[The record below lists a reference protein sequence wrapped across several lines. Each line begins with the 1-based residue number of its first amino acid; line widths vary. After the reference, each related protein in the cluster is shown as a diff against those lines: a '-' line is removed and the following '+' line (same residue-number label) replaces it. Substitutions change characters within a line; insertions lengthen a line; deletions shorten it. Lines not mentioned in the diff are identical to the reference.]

1 MLAKLVEQ
9 GNVQTLPLKVLS
21 SAHLEKDFTMII
33 DPRGIVPQQGETL
46 NGAGYENGPRRQEFD
61 GFTYFGVEDGV
72 KNDEDDVSSKDGA
85 GATGG
90 YIEDATGKQVLKKE
104 MNDFIIPSNN
114 PNNSDASKE
123 QPSSINPMM
132 GGGNNHQGRQF
143 YIQFDPLD
151 RLYKIRDL
159 GKGYGAFAKLQGS
172 IIIRDSFLVN
182 IGESYVVSYLINNQD
197 ELLICKGGKGGFGN
211 LRYKSSTNRSP
222 TKFTEGKEG
231 DSLSLRLELRLLA
244 DIGLLGKPNAGKSSL
259 VRAVSSAKPKV
270 ADYAFTTLHPSL
282 GVIDYSENSS
292 FVISD
297 IPGLIAGASEGVG
310 LGIQFLKH
318 LSRTKVIVQIV
329 DVYDKNP
336 MEVITE
342 IRELSKEITNYDPD
356 LIKKVKWLALNKIDL
371 INTNKLEEL
380 KDELGREFQDNLHI
394 YCISA
399 AKKEGTQQLMRDI
412 GEFMETSD
420 E

>member
-1 MLAKLVEQ
+1 MK
-9 GNVQTLPLKVLS
+9 
-21 SAHLEKDFTMII
+21 FI
-33 DPRGIVPQQGETL
+33 DEVSIDVK
-46 NGAGYENGPRRQEFD
+46 AGD
-61 GFTYFGVEDGV
+61 
-72 KNDEDDVSSKDGA
+72 
-85 GATGG
+85 
-90 YIEDATGKQVLKKE
+90 
-104 MNDFIIPSNN
+104 
-114 PNNSDASKE
+114 
-123 QPSSINPMM
+123 
-132 GGGNNHQGRQF
+132 GGNGLASFR
-143 YIQFDPLD
+143 
-151 RLYKIRDL
+151 RLKNIP
-159 GKGYGAFAKLQGS
+159 KGGPDGGDGGNGGS
-172 IIIRDSFLVN
+172 IIFRSVNNLNTLSKFRFQRKFEAENGKRGGSQNKTGSDGKDLVIEVPCGTLLYDLETDN
-182 IGESYVVSYLINNQD
+182 PLADLINNQD

-231 DSLSLRLELRLLA
+231 DSLALRLELRLLA

-282 GVIDYSENSS
+282 GVVDYSENSS

-336 MEVITE
+336 MEVINE

-356 LIKKVKWLALNKIDL
+356 LIKKVRWLALNKIDL
-371 INTNKLEEL
+371 INTNQLEEL
-380 KDELGREFQDNLHI
+380 KEELGREFQDNLHI

>member
-1 MLAKLVEQ
+1 MKFIDEVSIDVKAGDGGNGLASFRRLKNIPKGGPDGGDGGHGGSIFFRSV
-9 GNVQTLPLKVLS
+9 NNINTLSKFRFQRKFE
-21 SAHLEKDFTMII
+21 A
-33 DPRGIVPQQGETL
+33 
-46 NGAGYENGPRRQEFD
+46 ENGKRGGSQNKTGSDGKDLVIEVPCGTLIYDQEN
-61 GFTYFGVEDGV
+61 E
-72 KNDEDDVSSKDGA
+72 KPIA
-85 GATGG
+85 
-90 YIEDATGKQVLKKE
+90 
-104 MNDFIIPSNN
+104 
-114 PNNSDASKE
+114 
-123 QPSSINPMM
+123 
-132 GGGNNHQGRQF
+132 
-143 YIQFDPLD
+143 
-151 RLYKIRDL
+151 DL
-159 GKGYGAFAKLQGS
+159 
-172 IIIRDSFLVN
+172 V
-182 IGESYVVSYLINNQD
+182 NNQD
-197 ELLICKGGKGGFGN
+197 ELLICKGGKGGLGN

-222 TKFTEGKEG
+222 TKFTEGKDG

-282 GVIDYSENSS
+282 GVVDYSENSS

-329 DVYDKNP
+329 DVYDKTP
-336 MEVITE
+336 LEIIAE
-342 IRELSKEITNYDPD
+342 IRELSKEITNYDPE
-356 LIKKVKWLALNKIDL
+356 LIKKVRWLALNKVDL
-371 INTNKLEEL
+371 LDKSEVERLTGELET
-380 KDELGREFQDNLHI
+380 EFQDNLHI

-412 GEFMETSD
+412 GEFMETPD

>member
-1 MLAKLVEQ
+1 MK
-9 GNVQTLPLKVLS
+9 
-21 SAHLEKDFTMII
+21 FI
-33 DPRGIVPQQGETL
+33 DEVSIDVK
-46 NGAGYENGPRRQEFD
+46 AGD
-61 GFTYFGVEDGV
+61 
-72 KNDEDDVSSKDGA
+72 
-85 GATGG
+85 
-90 YIEDATGKQVLKKE
+90 
-104 MNDFIIPSNN
+104 
-114 PNNSDASKE
+114 
-123 QPSSINPMM
+123 
-132 GGGNNHQGRQF
+132 GGNGLASFR
-143 YIQFDPLD
+143 
-151 RLYKIRDL
+151 RLKNIP
-159 GKGYGAFAKLQGS
+159 KGGPDGGDGGNGGS
-172 IIIRDSFLVN
+172 IIFRSMNNLNTLSKFRFQRKFEAENGKRGGSQNKTGSDGKDLVIEVPCGTLLYDLETDN
-182 IGESYVVSYLINNQD
+182 PLADLINNQD

-282 GVIDYSENSS
+282 GVVDYSENSS

-371 INTNKLEEL
+371 INTDQLEEL

>member
-1 MLAKLVEQ
+1 MK
-9 GNVQTLPLKVLS
+9 
-21 SAHLEKDFTMII
+21 FI
-33 DPRGIVPQQGETL
+33 DEVSIDVK
-46 NGAGYENGPRRQEFD
+46 AGD
-61 GFTYFGVEDGV
+61 
-72 KNDEDDVSSKDGA
+72 
-85 GATGG
+85 
-90 YIEDATGKQVLKKE
+90 
-104 MNDFIIPSNN
+104 
-114 PNNSDASKE
+114 
-123 QPSSINPMM
+123 
-132 GGGNNHQGRQF
+132 GGNGLASFR
-143 YIQFDPLD
+143 
-151 RLYKIRDL
+151 RLKNIP
-159 GKGYGAFAKLQGS
+159 KGGPDGGDGGNGGS
-172 IIIRDSFLVN
+172 IIFRAVNNLNTLSKFRFQRKFEAENGKRGGSQNKTGSDGKDLVIEVPCGTLLYDLETDN
-182 IGESYVVSYLINNQD
+182 PLADLINNQD

-231 DSLSLRLELRLLA
+231 DSFSLRLELRLLA

-282 GVIDYSENSS
+282 GVVDYSENSS

-342 IRELSKEITNYDPD
+342 IRELSKEITNYDPH

-371 INTNKLEEL
+371 INTDQLEEL

>member
-1 MLAKLVEQ
+1 MK
-9 GNVQTLPLKVLS
+9 
-21 SAHLEKDFTMII
+21 FI
-33 DPRGIVPQQGETL
+33 DEVSIDVK
-46 NGAGYENGPRRQEFD
+46 AGD
-61 GFTYFGVEDGV
+61 
-72 KNDEDDVSSKDGA
+72 
-85 GATGG
+85 
-90 YIEDATGKQVLKKE
+90 
-104 MNDFIIPSNN
+104 
-114 PNNSDASKE
+114 
-123 QPSSINPMM
+123 
-132 GGGNNHQGRQF
+132 GGNGLASFR
-143 YIQFDPLD
+143 
-151 RLYKIRDL
+151 RLKNIP
-159 GKGYGAFAKLQGS
+159 KGGPDGGDGGNGGS
-172 IIIRDSFLVN
+172 IIFRSVNNLNTLSKFRFQRKFEAENGKRGGSQNKTGSDGKDLVIEVPCGTLLYDLETDN
-182 IGESYVVSYLINNQD
+182 PLADLINNQD

-282 GVIDYSENSS
+282 GVVDYSENSS

-342 IRELSKEITNYDPD
+342 IRELSKEITNYDPG

-371 INTNKLEEL
+371 INTNQLEEL

>member
-1 MLAKLVEQ
+1 MK
-9 GNVQTLPLKVLS
+9 
-21 SAHLEKDFTMII
+21 FI
-33 DPRGIVPQQGETL
+33 DEVSIDVK
-46 NGAGYENGPRRQEFD
+46 AGD
-61 GFTYFGVEDGV
+61 
-72 KNDEDDVSSKDGA
+72 
-85 GATGG
+85 
-90 YIEDATGKQVLKKE
+90 
-104 MNDFIIPSNN
+104 
-114 PNNSDASKE
+114 
-123 QPSSINPMM
+123 
-132 GGGNNHQGRQF
+132 GGNGLASFR
-143 YIQFDPLD
+143 
-151 RLYKIRDL
+151 RLKNIP
-159 GKGYGAFAKLQGS
+159 KGGPDGGDGGIGGS
-172 IIIRDSFLVN
+172 IIFRSVNNLNTLSRFRFQRKSEAENGKRGGSQNKTGSDGKDLVIEVPCGTLLYDLETDN
-182 IGESYVVSYLINNQD
+182 PLADLINNQD
-197 ELLICKGGKGGFGN
+197 QILICKGGKGGFGN

-282 GVIDYSENSS
+282 GVVDYSENSS

-356 LIKKVKWLALNKIDL
+356 LIKKVRWLALNKIDL

>member
-1 MLAKLVEQ
+1 MK
-9 GNVQTLPLKVLS
+9 
-21 SAHLEKDFTMII
+21 FI
-33 DPRGIVPQQGETL
+33 DEVSIDVK
-46 NGAGYENGPRRQEFD
+46 AGD
-61 GFTYFGVEDGV
+61 
-72 KNDEDDVSSKDGA
+72 
-85 GATGG
+85 
-90 YIEDATGKQVLKKE
+90 
-104 MNDFIIPSNN
+104 
-114 PNNSDASKE
+114 
-123 QPSSINPMM
+123 
-132 GGGNNHQGRQF
+132 GGNGLASFR
-143 YIQFDPLD
+143 
-151 RLYKIRDL
+151 RLKNIP
-159 GKGYGAFAKLQGS
+159 KGGPDGGDGGNGGS
-172 IIIRDSFLVN
+172 IIFRSVNNLNTLSKFRFQRKFEAENGKRGGSQNKTGSDGKDLVIEVPCGTLIYDLETDN
-182 IGESYVVSYLINNQD
+182 PLADLINNQD

-222 TKFTEGKEG
+222 TKFTEGKTG

-282 GVIDYSENSS
+282 GVVDYSENSS

-342 IRELSKEITNYDPD
+342 IRELSKEITNYDPN
-356 LIKKVKWLALNKIDL
+356 LIKKVRWLALNKIDL
-371 INTNKLEEL
+371 INTNQLEEL

>member
-1 MLAKLVEQ
+1 MK
-9 GNVQTLPLKVLS
+9 
-21 SAHLEKDFTMII
+21 FI
-33 DPRGIVPQQGETL
+33 DEVSIDVK
-46 NGAGYENGPRRQEFD
+46 AGD
-61 GFTYFGVEDGV
+61 
-72 KNDEDDVSSKDGA
+72 
-85 GATGG
+85 
-90 YIEDATGKQVLKKE
+90 
-104 MNDFIIPSNN
+104 
-114 PNNSDASKE
+114 
-123 QPSSINPMM
+123 
-132 GGGNNHQGRQF
+132 GGNGLASFR
-143 YIQFDPLD
+143 
-151 RLYKIRDL
+151 RLKNIP
-159 GKGYGAFAKLQGS
+159 KGGPDGGDGGNGGS
-172 IIIRDSFLVN
+172 IIFRSVNNLNTLSKFRFQRKFEAENGKRGGSQNKTGSDGKDLVIEVPCGTLLYDLETDN
-182 IGESYVVSYLINNQD
+182 PLADLINNQD

-231 DSLSLRLELRLLA
+231 DSLALRLELRLLA

-282 GVIDYSENSS
+282 GVVDYSENSS

-329 DVYDKNP
+329 DVYNKNP

-342 IRELSKEITNYDPD
+342 IRELSKEIVNYDPD

-371 INTNKLEEL
+371 INTNQLEEL
-380 KDELGREFQDNLHI
+380 KDELGREFQDNLYI

>member
-1 MLAKLVEQ
+1 MK
-9 GNVQTLPLKVLS
+9 
-21 SAHLEKDFTMII
+21 FI
-33 DPRGIVPQQGETL
+33 DEVSIDVK
-46 NGAGYENGPRRQEFD
+46 AGD
-61 GFTYFGVEDGV
+61 
-72 KNDEDDVSSKDGA
+72 
-85 GATGG
+85 
-90 YIEDATGKQVLKKE
+90 
-104 MNDFIIPSNN
+104 
-114 PNNSDASKE
+114 
-123 QPSSINPMM
+123 
-132 GGGNNHQGRQF
+132 GGNGLASFR
-143 YIQFDPLD
+143 
-151 RLYKIRDL
+151 RLKNIP
-159 GKGYGAFAKLQGS
+159 KGGPDGGDGGNGGS
-172 IIIRDSFLVN
+172 IIFRSVNNLNTLSKFRFQRKFEAENGKRGGSQNKTESDGKDLVIEVPCGTLLYDLETDN
-182 IGESYVVSYLINNQD
+182 PLADLINNQD

-244 DIGLLGKPNAGKSSL
+244 DIGLLGRPNAGKSSL

-282 GVIDYSENSS
+282 GVVDYSENSS

-371 INTNKLEEL
+371 INTNQLEEL
-380 KDELGREFQDNLHI
+380 KGELGREFQDNLRI

>member
-1 MLAKLVEQ
+1 MK
-9 GNVQTLPLKVLS
+9 
-21 SAHLEKDFTMII
+21 FI
-33 DPRGIVPQQGETL
+33 DEVSIDVK
-46 NGAGYENGPRRQEFD
+46 AGD
-61 GFTYFGVEDGV
+61 
-72 KNDEDDVSSKDGA
+72 
-85 GATGG
+85 
-90 YIEDATGKQVLKKE
+90 
-104 MNDFIIPSNN
+104 
-114 PNNSDASKE
+114 
-123 QPSSINPMM
+123 
-132 GGGNNHQGRQF
+132 GGNGLASFR
-143 YIQFDPLD
+143 
-151 RLYKIRDL
+151 RLKNIP
-159 GKGYGAFAKLQGS
+159 KGGPDGGDGGNGGS
-172 IIIRDSFLVN
+172 IIFRSVNNLNTLSKFRFQRKFEAENGKRGGSQNKTGSDGKDLVIEVPCGTLVYDLETDN
-182 IGESYVVSYLINNQD
+182 PLADLINNQD

-282 GVIDYSENSS
+282 GVVDYSENSS

-356 LIKKVKWLALNKIDL
+356 LIKKVRWLALNKIDL
-371 INTNKLEEL
+371 INTNQLEEL
-380 KDELGREFQDNLHI
+380 KDELEREFQDNLHI

>member
-1 MLAKLVEQ
+1 MK
-9 GNVQTLPLKVLS
+9 
-21 SAHLEKDFTMII
+21 FI
-33 DPRGIVPQQGETL
+33 DEVSIDVK
-46 NGAGYENGPRRQEFD
+46 AGD
-61 GFTYFGVEDGV
+61 
-72 KNDEDDVSSKDGA
+72 
-85 GATGG
+85 
-90 YIEDATGKQVLKKE
+90 
-104 MNDFIIPSNN
+104 
-114 PNNSDASKE
+114 
-123 QPSSINPMM
+123 
-132 GGGNNHQGRQF
+132 GGNGLASFR
-143 YIQFDPLD
+143 
-151 RLYKIRDL
+151 RLKNIP
-159 GKGYGAFAKLQGS
+159 KGGPDGGDGGNGGS
-172 IIIRDSFLVN
+172 IIFRSVNNLNTLSKFRFQRKFEAENGKRGGSQNKTGSDGKDLVIEVPCGTLLYDLETDN
-182 IGESYVVSYLINNQD
+182 PLADLINNQD

-231 DSLSLRLELRLLA
+231 DSLALRLELRLLA

-282 GVIDYSENSS
+282 GVVDYSENSS

-371 INTNKLEEL
+371 INTNQLEEL
-380 KDELGREFQDNLHI
+380 KEELGREFQDNLHI

>member
-1 MLAKLVEQ
+1 MK
-9 GNVQTLPLKVLS
+9 
-21 SAHLEKDFTMII
+21 FI
-33 DPRGIVPQQGETL
+33 DEVSIDVK
-46 NGAGYENGPRRQEFD
+46 AGD
-61 GFTYFGVEDGV
+61 
-72 KNDEDDVSSKDGA
+72 
-85 GATGG
+85 
-90 YIEDATGKQVLKKE
+90 
-104 MNDFIIPSNN
+104 
-114 PNNSDASKE
+114 
-123 QPSSINPMM
+123 
-132 GGGNNHQGRQF
+132 GGNGLASFR
-143 YIQFDPLD
+143 
-151 RLYKIRDL
+151 RLKNIP
-159 GKGYGAFAKLQGS
+159 KGGPDGGDGGNGGS
-172 IIIRDSFLVN
+172 IIFRSVNNFNTLSKFRFQRKFEAENGKRGGSQNKTGSDGKDLVIEVPCGTLLYDLETDN
-182 IGESYVVSYLINNQD
+182 PLADLINNQD

-282 GVIDYSENSS
+282 GVVDYSENSS

-371 INTNKLEEL
+371 INTNQLEEL

>member
-1 MLAKLVEQ
+1 MK
-9 GNVQTLPLKVLS
+9 
-21 SAHLEKDFTMII
+21 FI
-33 DPRGIVPQQGETL
+33 DEVSIDVK
-46 NGAGYENGPRRQEFD
+46 AGD
-61 GFTYFGVEDGV
+61 
-72 KNDEDDVSSKDGA
+72 
-85 GATGG
+85 
-90 YIEDATGKQVLKKE
+90 
-104 MNDFIIPSNN
+104 
-114 PNNSDASKE
+114 
-123 QPSSINPMM
+123 
-132 GGGNNHQGRQF
+132 GGNGLASFR
-143 YIQFDPLD
+143 
-151 RLYKIRDL
+151 RLKNIP
-159 GKGYGAFAKLQGS
+159 KGGPDGGDGGNGGS
-172 IIIRDSFLVN
+172 IIFRSVNNLNTLSKFRFQRKFEAENGKRGGSQNKTGSDGKDLVIEVPCGTLLYDLETDN
-182 IGESYVVSYLINNQD
+182 PLADLINNQD

-282 GVIDYSENSS
+282 GVVDYSENSS

-356 LIKKVKWLALNKIDL
+356 LIKKVRWLALNKIDL
-371 INTNKLEEL
+371 INTNQLEEL
-380 KDELGREFQDNLHI
+380 KDELEREFQDNLHI

>member
-1 MLAKLVEQ
+1 MK
-9 GNVQTLPLKVLS
+9 
-21 SAHLEKDFTMII
+21 FI
-33 DPRGIVPQQGETL
+33 DEVSIDVK
-46 NGAGYENGPRRQEFD
+46 AGD
-61 GFTYFGVEDGV
+61 
-72 KNDEDDVSSKDGA
+72 
-85 GATGG
+85 
-90 YIEDATGKQVLKKE
+90 
-104 MNDFIIPSNN
+104 
-114 PNNSDASKE
+114 
-123 QPSSINPMM
+123 
-132 GGGNNHQGRQF
+132 GGNGLASFR
-143 YIQFDPLD
+143 
-151 RLYKIRDL
+151 RLKNIP
-159 GKGYGAFAKLQGS
+159 KGGPDGGDGGNGGS
-172 IIIRDSFLVN
+172 IIFRSVNNLNTLSKFRFQRKFEAENGKRGGSQNKTGSDGKDLVIEVPCGTLLYDLETDN
-182 IGESYVVSYLINNQD
+182 PLADLIKNQD

-282 GVIDYSENSS
+282 GVVDYSENSS

-371 INTNKLEEL
+371 INTDQLEEL

-412 GEFMETSD
+412 GEFMHEFSNITHQLLSAFFFCS
-420 E
+420 

>member
-1 MLAKLVEQ
+1 MK
-9 GNVQTLPLKVLS
+9 
-21 SAHLEKDFTMII
+21 FI
-33 DPRGIVPQQGETL
+33 DEVSIDVK
-46 NGAGYENGPRRQEFD
+46 AGD
-61 GFTYFGVEDGV
+61 
-72 KNDEDDVSSKDGA
+72 
-85 GATGG
+85 
-90 YIEDATGKQVLKKE
+90 
-104 MNDFIIPSNN
+104 
-114 PNNSDASKE
+114 
-123 QPSSINPMM
+123 
-132 GGGNNHQGRQF
+132 GGNGLASFR
-143 YIQFDPLD
+143 
-151 RLYKIRDL
+151 RLKNIP
-159 GKGYGAFAKLQGS
+159 KGGPDGGDGGNGGS
-172 IIIRDSFLVN
+172 IIFRSVNNLNTLSKFRFQRKFEAENGKRGGSQNKTGSDGKDLVIEVPCGTLLYDLETDN
-182 IGESYVVSYLINNQD
+182 PLADLINNQD

-282 GVIDYSENSS
+282 GVVDYSENSS

-356 LIKKVKWLALNKIDL
+356 LIEKVKWLALNKIDL
-371 INTNKLEEL
+371 INTNQLEEL
-380 KDELGREFQDNLHI
+380 KAELGREFQDNLHI

>member
-1 MLAKLVEQ
+1 MK
-9 GNVQTLPLKVLS
+9 
-21 SAHLEKDFTMII
+21 FI
-33 DPRGIVPQQGETL
+33 DEVSIDVK
-46 NGAGYENGPRRQEFD
+46 AGD
-61 GFTYFGVEDGV
+61 
-72 KNDEDDVSSKDGA
+72 
-85 GATGG
+85 
-90 YIEDATGKQVLKKE
+90 
-104 MNDFIIPSNN
+104 
-114 PNNSDASKE
+114 
-123 QPSSINPMM
+123 
-132 GGGNNHQGRQF
+132 GGNGLASFR
-143 YIQFDPLD
+143 
-151 RLYKIRDL
+151 RLKNIP
-159 GKGYGAFAKLQGS
+159 KGGPDGGDGGNGGS
-172 IIIRDSFLVN
+172 IIFRSVNNINTLSKFRFQRKFEAENGKRGGSQNKTGSDGKDLVIEVPCGTLLYDLETDN
-182 IGESYVVSYLINNQD
+182 PLADLINNQD

-282 GVIDYSENSS
+282 GVVDYSENSS

-342 IRELSKEITNYDPD
+342 IRELSKEIINYDPD

-371 INTNKLEEL
+371 INTDQLEEL

>member
-1 MLAKLVEQ
+1 MK
-9 GNVQTLPLKVLS
+9 
-21 SAHLEKDFTMII
+21 FI
-33 DPRGIVPQQGETL
+33 DEVSIDVK
-46 NGAGYENGPRRQEFD
+46 AGD
-61 GFTYFGVEDGV
+61 
-72 KNDEDDVSSKDGA
+72 
-85 GATGG
+85 
-90 YIEDATGKQVLKKE
+90 
-104 MNDFIIPSNN
+104 
-114 PNNSDASKE
+114 
-123 QPSSINPMM
+123 
-132 GGGNNHQGRQF
+132 GGNGLASFR
-143 YIQFDPLD
+143 
-151 RLYKIRDL
+151 RLKNIP
-159 GKGYGAFAKLQGS
+159 KGGPDGGDGGDGGS
-172 IIIRDSFLVN
+172 IIFRSVNNLNTLSKFRFQRKFEAENGKRGGSQNKTGSDGKDLVIEVPCGTLLYDLETDN
-182 IGESYVVSYLINNQD
+182 PLADLINNQD

-282 GVIDYSENSS
+282 GVVDYSENSS

-371 INTNKLEEL
+371 INTNQLEEL
-380 KDELGREFQDNLHI
+380 KGELGREFQDNLHI

>member
-1 MLAKLVEQ
+1 MK
-9 GNVQTLPLKVLS
+9 
-21 SAHLEKDFTMII
+21 FI
-33 DPRGIVPQQGETL
+33 DEVSIDVK
-46 NGAGYENGPRRQEFD
+46 AGD
-61 GFTYFGVEDGV
+61 
-72 KNDEDDVSSKDGA
+72 
-85 GATGG
+85 
-90 YIEDATGKQVLKKE
+90 
-104 MNDFIIPSNN
+104 
-114 PNNSDASKE
+114 
-123 QPSSINPMM
+123 
-132 GGGNNHQGRQF
+132 GGNGLASFR
-143 YIQFDPLD
+143 
-151 RLYKIRDL
+151 RLKNIP
-159 GKGYGAFAKLQGS
+159 KGGPDGGDGGNGGS
-172 IIIRDSFLVN
+172 IIFRAVNNLNTLSKFRFQRKFEAENGKRGGSQNKTGSDGKDLVIEVPCGTLLYDLETDN
-182 IGESYVVSYLINNQD
+182 PLADLINNQD

-282 GVIDYSENSS
+282 GVVDYSENSS

>member
-1 MLAKLVEQ
+1 MKFIDEVSIDVKAGNGGNGLASFRRLKNIPKGGPDGGDGGHGGSIFFRSV
-9 GNVQTLPLKVLS
+9 NNINTLSKFRFQRKFE
-21 SAHLEKDFTMII
+21 A
-33 DPRGIVPQQGETL
+33 
-46 NGAGYENGPRRQEFD
+46 ENGKRGGSQNKTGSDGKDLVIEVPCGTLIYDQEN
-61 GFTYFGVEDGV
+61 E
-72 KNDEDDVSSKDGA
+72 KPIA
-85 GATGG
+85 
-90 YIEDATGKQVLKKE
+90 
-104 MNDFIIPSNN
+104 
-114 PNNSDASKE
+114 
-123 QPSSINPMM
+123 
-132 GGGNNHQGRQF
+132 
-143 YIQFDPLD
+143 
-151 RLYKIRDL
+151 DL
-159 GKGYGAFAKLQGS
+159 
-172 IIIRDSFLVN
+172 V
-182 IGESYVVSYLINNQD
+182 NNQD
-197 ELLICKGGKGGFGN
+197 ELLICRGGKGGLGN

-222 TKFTEGKEG
+222 TKFTEGKDG

-282 GVIDYSENSS
+282 GVVDYSENSS

-329 DVYDKNP
+329 DVYDKTP
-336 MEVITE
+336 LEIIAE
-342 IRELSKEITNYDPD
+342 IRELSKEITNYDPE
-356 LIKKVKWLALNKIDL
+356 LIKKVRWLALNKVDL
-371 INTNKLEEL
+371 LDKSEVERLKEEL
-380 KDELGREFQDNLHI
+380 ETEFQDNLHI

-412 GEFMETSD
+412 GEFMETPD

>member
-1 MLAKLVEQ
+1 MKFIDEVSIDVKAGDGGNGLASFRRLKNIPKGGPDGGDGGHGGSIFFRSV
-9 GNVQTLPLKVLS
+9 NNINTLSKFRFQRKFE
-21 SAHLEKDFTMII
+21 A
-33 DPRGIVPQQGETL
+33 
-46 NGAGYENGPRRQEFD
+46 ENGKRGGSQNKTGSDGKDLVIEVPCGTLIYDQEN
-61 GFTYFGVEDGV
+61 E
-72 KNDEDDVSSKDGA
+72 KPIA
-85 GATGG
+85 
-90 YIEDATGKQVLKKE
+90 
-104 MNDFIIPSNN
+104 
-114 PNNSDASKE
+114 
-123 QPSSINPMM
+123 
-132 GGGNNHQGRQF
+132 
-143 YIQFDPLD
+143 
-151 RLYKIRDL
+151 DL
-159 GKGYGAFAKLQGS
+159 
-172 IIIRDSFLVN
+172 V
-182 IGESYVVSYLINNQD
+182 NNQD
-197 ELLICKGGKGGFGN
+197 ELLVCRGGKGGLGN

-222 TKFTEGKEG
+222 TKFTEGKDG

-282 GVIDYSENSS
+282 GVVDYSENSS

-329 DVYDKNP
+329 DVYDKTP
-336 MEVITE
+336 LEIIAE
-342 IRELSKEITNYDPD
+342 IRELSKEITNYDPE
-356 LIKKVKWLALNKIDL
+356 LIKKVRWLALNKVDL
-371 INTNKLEEL
+371 LDKSEVERLKEEL
-380 KDELGREFQDNLHI
+380 ETEFQDNLHI

-412 GEFMETSD
+412 GEFMETPD

>member
-1 MLAKLVEQ
+1 MK
-9 GNVQTLPLKVLS
+9 
-21 SAHLEKDFTMII
+21 FI
-33 DPRGIVPQQGETL
+33 DEVSIDVK
-46 NGAGYENGPRRQEFD
+46 AGD
-61 GFTYFGVEDGV
+61 
-72 KNDEDDVSSKDGA
+72 
-85 GATGG
+85 
-90 YIEDATGKQVLKKE
+90 
-104 MNDFIIPSNN
+104 
-114 PNNSDASKE
+114 
-123 QPSSINPMM
+123 
-132 GGGNNHQGRQF
+132 GGNGLASFR
-143 YIQFDPLD
+143 
-151 RLYKIRDL
+151 RLKNIP
-159 GKGYGAFAKLQGS
+159 KGGPDGGDGGDGGS
-172 IIIRDSFLVN
+172 IIFRSVNNLNTLSKFRFQRKFEAENGKRGGSQNKTGSDGKDLVIEVPCGTLLYDLETDN
-182 IGESYVVSYLINNQD
+182 PLADLINNQD

-282 GVIDYSENSS
+282 GVVDYSENSS

-336 MEVITE
+336 LDVITE
-342 IRELSKEITNYDPD
+342 IKELSKEIINYDLD

-371 INTNKLEEL
+371 INTDQLEEL

>member
-1 MLAKLVEQ
+1 MK
-9 GNVQTLPLKVLS
+9 
-21 SAHLEKDFTMII
+21 FI
-33 DPRGIVPQQGETL
+33 DEVSIDVK
-46 NGAGYENGPRRQEFD
+46 AGD
-61 GFTYFGVEDGV
+61 
-72 KNDEDDVSSKDGA
+72 
-85 GATGG
+85 
-90 YIEDATGKQVLKKE
+90 
-104 MNDFIIPSNN
+104 
-114 PNNSDASKE
+114 
-123 QPSSINPMM
+123 
-132 GGGNNHQGRQF
+132 GGNGLASFR
-143 YIQFDPLD
+143 
-151 RLYKIRDL
+151 RLKNIP
-159 GKGYGAFAKLQGS
+159 KGGPDGGDGGNGGS
-172 IIIRDSFLVN
+172 IIFRSVNNLNTLSKFRFQRKFEAENGKRGGSQNKTGSDGKDLVIEVPCGTLLYDSETDNPLAD
-182 IGESYVVSYLINNQD
+182 LINNQD

-282 GVIDYSENSS
+282 GVVDYSENSS

-342 IRELSKEITNYDPD
+342 IRELSKEIINYDPD

-371 INTNKLEEL
+371 INTNQLEEL
-380 KDELGREFQDNLHI
+380 KEELGREFQDNLHI